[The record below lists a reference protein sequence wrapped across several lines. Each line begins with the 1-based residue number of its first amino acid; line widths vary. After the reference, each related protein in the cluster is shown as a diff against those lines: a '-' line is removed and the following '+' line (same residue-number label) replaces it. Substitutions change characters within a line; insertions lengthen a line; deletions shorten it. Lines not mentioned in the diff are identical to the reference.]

1 MLHGYDF
8 ECYST
13 RNSLHLR
20 SNTYFI
26 LNDGSVGSRFLA
38 LFSRSCCTSFSGSLI
53 DSRYCLRIK
62 ERFVIHFR
70 PAWRSRQE
78 TWWKRL
84 LPILRQVVWYG
95 HESSIT
101 QGPSSMNML
110 PRVAAIRQ
118 CQHEAVDRRLCSDIS
133 FIIAALRRASGLTK
147 VDFALCANY
156 LILNR
161 LPTNPFPSF
170 VGEKIARPIASAA
183 VAHRFY

>member
-1 MLHGYDF
+1 MLYFFFWIADRFSVLSSHK
-8 ECYST
+8 
-13 RNSLHLR
+13 RALR
-20 SNTYFI
+20 Y
-26 LNDGSVGSRFLA
+26 
-38 LFSRSCCTSFSGSLI
+38 
-53 DSRYCLRIK
+53 
-62 ERFVIHFR
+62 
-70 PAWRSRQE
+70 P
-78 TWWKRL
+78 
-84 LPILRQVVWYG
+84 LPPSMTFTARDVMKAASPNL
-95 HESSIT
+95 ESIT